1 MDYFV
6 LHTRR
11 FLFPVSDHLSSMP
24 TVSNLFHL
32 VLNSAMNSLC
42 RFMKICA
49 FFSGI
54 ALSAFLPLLGSP
66 VAILSIDQLAAKSD
80 CVVHGIVIGKS
91 VQKDAEGR
99 IYTQVRLHVQDVWKG
114 KVKANPFAIVHG
126 GGILGSRR
134 DSVSGGVGYKL
145 GEEVVVFLAINSRG
159 EGVTLGMRQGK
170 FRVWREDSTK
180 QRYAQS
186 LYHGGRPAKEN
197 AGYRL
202 PARLPLTLETLK
214 RQVSQHKTDP
224 AKPATI
230 PKS

>member
-1 MDYFV
+1 MKTCAV
-6 LHTRR
+6 L
-11 FLFPVSDHLSSMP
+11 
-24 TVSNLFHL
+24 
-32 VLNSAMNSLC
+32 
-42 RFMKICA
+42 
-49 FFSGI
+49 SGI
-54 ALSAFLPLLGSP
+54 ALSAFLSLLASP

-80 CVVHGIVIGKS
+80 CVIHGTVIGKS
-91 VQKDAEGR
+91 VQKDGKGR

-134 DSVSGGVGYKL
+134 DSVSNGVRYKL
-145 GEEVVVFLAINSRG
+145 GEEVVVFLKINSRG

-170 FRVWREDSTK
+170 FRIWREESTK

-197 AGYRL
+197 AAGYRF

-214 RQVSQHKTDP
+214 RQVSQHKTAP
-224 AKPATI
+224 AKPAAI
-230 PKS
+230 PQS